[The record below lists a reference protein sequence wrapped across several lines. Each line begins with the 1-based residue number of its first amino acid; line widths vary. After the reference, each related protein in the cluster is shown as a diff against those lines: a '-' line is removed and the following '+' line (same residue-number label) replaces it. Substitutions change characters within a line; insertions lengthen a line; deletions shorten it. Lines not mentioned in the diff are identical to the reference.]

1 MKHQNIFWGVLL
13 ILLGTLFL
21 FDRLGFFV
29 FDWPMVRQLWPVLL
43 ILWGVSILPVKGFI
57 KLILALLIAAISL
70 VIYNHKAPDTR
81 TSWNRI
87 EFNRGKTESESERI
101 SQSFNKEFE
110 EGIKRAR
117 LKLDAGA
124 GAFTLNSKTD
134 ELIIFDKSRSPIK
147 YEFRVSTYND
157 EAQIEINQVTRI
169 QQGKSLR
176 NTVDMHLHPLPIWD
190 LEFNIGAGSFE
201 FDFSKLK
208 VERIELNGGAAS
220 IEYKLGKL
228 HPETKVEID
237 AAASSIKLSIPKGTN
252 TQLNSSSVLSSKS
265 IPGMERISRGIYRTQ
280 DHDAEAPLIQIELN
294 TAVSSFTIDWY

>member
-1 MKHQNIFWGVLL
+1 MKHQNIFWGALL

-29 FDWPMVRQLWPVLL
+29 FDWSMVRRLWPVLL

-70 VIYNHKAPDTR
+70 VIYNHNAPTER

-87 EFNRGKTESESERI
+87 EFDKGKSESKSERI

-110 EGIKRAR
+110 ESIRRAR

-124 GAFTLNSKTD
+124 GAFTLNSNTS
-134 ELIIFDKSRSPIK
+134 ELINFDKSRSPIK

-157 EAQIEINQVTRI
+157 EAEIQINQVTRI
-169 QQGKSLR
+169 QQGKNLR
-176 NTVDMHLHPLPIWD
+176 NTVDLQLNPEPVWD
-190 LEFNIGAGSFE
+190 LEFNIGAGSFD

-220 IEYKLGKL
+220 IDYKLGQL

-237 AAASSIKLSIPKGTN
+237 AAASSIKIRIPKGTN
-252 TQLNSSSVLSSKS
+252 TQLNSSSLLSSRN

-280 DHDAEAPLIQIELN
+280 EHDADAPLIQIELN